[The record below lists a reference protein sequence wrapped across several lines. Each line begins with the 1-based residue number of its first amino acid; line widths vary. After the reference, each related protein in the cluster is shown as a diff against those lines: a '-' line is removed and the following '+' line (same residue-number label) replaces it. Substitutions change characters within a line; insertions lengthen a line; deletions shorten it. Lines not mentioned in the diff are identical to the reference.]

1 MAGGGGYAWFARL
14 RSERP
19 SRVALAMREAEVL
32 HDEAKRG
39 GDDLARWAKAGEAAP
54 AVEGLLA
61 DARDEKTRQRITALA
76 ESVTAQ
82 TKAAENDREFL
93 DKLVDMRAH
102 DSDIDDA
109 AFADA
114 FRNAGI
120 DVWARPAVEVAAAIR
135 ARPPTVLAE
144 MAASLDRWT
153 MLRRDWM
160 KDRAGAAALSA
171 VVRAADPDSWRN
183 QLRDSIDS
191 PERLKSLDALR
202 ELARTVTIDRL
213 PLQSLDLLG
222 LALLDASDLQAAENV
237 LRKAQLRHPGD
248 FRLNMRLAECL
259 AKLARGDEAIRYYM
273 VARSIRPESAHGL
286 AHALEEEGELD
297 EAIAVFQDL
306 RRRPG
311 AGDYHLLCLARAL
324 RRRGRTQEAS
334 EALVAAI
341 AASREQGHQT
351 HDAWAYRNLG
361 RALQDQ
367 GKLAEAIAQYREA
380 IRIKPDLAATY
391 VDLSSALR
399 DQGKLQEAIVELGAA
414 IRLKPDD
421 ASAHHNLGVALRAQG
436 KLEEAIA
443 ACRAAIRLQPEHH
456 SSHEDLGG
464 ILAQQGNREEA
475 IAEFRTATRT
485 DASCTRSR
493 NILAWTLAFP
503 PNRPQREY
511 EEALIHARK
520 AVELEPG
527 DSALVN
533 TLALAEYRVGH
544 WAESIAASERSM
556 ALRNGGDAS
565 DWFFLA
571 MAHWQ
576 KGGKDGGRKW
586 FDKAV
591 AWTKEKDP
599 KNSELRQFWTEA
611 AELLGQPGPD
621 APGPASP
628 KAP

>member
-1 MAGGGGYAWFARL
+1 
-14 RSERP
+14 
-19 SRVALAMREAEVL
+19 
-32 HDEAKRG
+32 
-39 GDDLARWAKAGEAAP
+39 
-54 AVEGLLA
+54 
-61 DARDEKTRQRITALA
+61 
-76 ESVTAQ
+76 
-82 TKAAENDREFL
+82 
-93 DKLVDMRAH
+93 
-102 DSDIDDA
+102 
-109 AFADA
+109 
-114 FRNAGI
+114 
-120 DVWARPAVEVAAAIR
+120 
-135 ARPPTVLAE
+135 
-144 MAASLDRWT
+144 
-153 MLRRDWM
+153 
-160 KDRAGAAALSA
+160 
-171 VVRAADPDSWRN
+171 
-183 QLRDSIDS
+183 
-191 PERLKSLDALR
+191 
-202 ELARTVTIDRL
+202 
-213 PLQSLDLLG
+213 
-222 LALLDASDLQAAENV
+222 
-237 LRKAQLRHPGD
+237 
-248 FRLNMRLAECL
+248 
-259 AKLARGDEAIRYYM
+259 M

-286 AHALEEEGELD
+286 AHALEKKGELD

-311 AGDYHLLCLARAL
+311 APDYGLLCLARAL

-341 AASREQGHQT
+341 SASREHVHQT

-367 GKLAEAIAQYREA
+367 GKLAEAIDQYREA
-380 IRIKPDLAATY
+380 IRIKPELAATY

-399 DQGKLQEAIVELGAA
+399 DQGKLQEAIVEIGAA

-443 ACRAAIRLQPEHH
+443 ACRAAIRLQPDHH

-464 ILAQQGNREEA
+464 ILAQQGNRDEA

-493 NILAWTLAFP
+493 NILAWTLALP
-503 PNRPQREY
+503 LKRPQHEY

-520 AVELEPG
+520 AVEMEPWDG
-527 DSALVN
+527 GLVN

-544 WAESIAASERSM
+544 WPESIAASERSM
-556 ALRNGGDAS
+556 TLRNGGDAS

-571 MAHWQ
+571 MAHCQ
-576 KGGKDGGRKW
+576 KGGKDEARKW

-611 AELLGQPGPD
+611 AVLLGQPGPD
-621 APGPASP
+621 ASGTKPPATSAVENRHRQGTPFRRPILGAYTPGRGRGNDISWTA
-628 KAP
+628 